1 MANLM
6 KKNAVIFGGMF
17 LRPAVE
23 IENLCEEM
31 ENLKLEMGFRTSDL
45 SLGVTSWCL
54 YSCPGMS
61 SSVLMRC
68 SLSLEASF

>member
-1 MANLM
+1 
-6 KKNAVIFGGMF
+6 MF
-17 LRPAVE
+17 LRPTV
-23 IENLCEEM
+23 ENLREEM

-54 YSCPGMS
+54 YSCGVPGMS